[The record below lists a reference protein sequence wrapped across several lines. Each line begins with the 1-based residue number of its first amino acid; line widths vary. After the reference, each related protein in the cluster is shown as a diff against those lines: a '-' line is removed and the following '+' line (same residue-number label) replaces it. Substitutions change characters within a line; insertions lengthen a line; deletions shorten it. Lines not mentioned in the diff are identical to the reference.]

1 MRVNQ
6 YIAFMRFCI
15 LTNLRKENRNMAVK
29 GISTYQTYLM
39 YSTSTGSGATFTKL
53 IDITSFPDL
62 IPPKE
67 RIDITSLSDYMR
79 TYINGIGDT
88 SEMSFGANYT
98 PENYAKVVELEG
110 HDYQYAVWFGAT
122 GSAGD
127 EQEDGHLG
135 KFTWSGDISA
145 GISGGGVN
153 EAVGMTVN
161 CTPSTPIVFST
172 T

>member
-1 MRVNQ
+1 MPQ
-6 YIAFMRFCI
+6 S
-15 LTNLRKENRNMAVK
+15 VK

-39 YSTSTGSGATFTKL
+39 YRTTTTGTYDKL

-79 TYINGIGDT
+79 VYINGIGDT
-88 SEMSFGANYT
+88 SEFEFGANYT
-98 PENYAKVVELEG
+98 PANYAAIKALEG
-110 HDYQYAVWFGAT
+110 HQYEYAVWFGASGT
-122 GSAGD
+122 EGA
-127 EQEDGHLG
+127 EVPDGHYG
-135 KFTWSGDISA
+135 KFAWTGDVSA

-161 CTPSTPIVFST
+161 CTPSTVIVYSST
-172 T
+172 

>member
-1 MRVNQ
+1 MPE
-6 YIAFMRFCI
+6 
-15 LTNLRKENRNMAVK
+15 LK

-39 YSTSTGSGATFTKL
+39 YRTSTTATFEKV

-62 IPPKE
+62 VPPKE

-98 PENYAKVVELEG
+98 PDNYETVNELEG
-110 HDYQYAVWFGAT
+110 HQYEYAVWFGAT
-122 GSAGD
+122 GSAGS
-127 EQEDGHLG
+127 ETADGHLG
-135 KFTWSGDISA
+135 KFTWTGDISA

-153 EAVGMTVN
+153 EAVGMTIN
-161 CTPSTPIVFST
+161 CTPATVIVFSKT
-172 T
+172 

>member
-1 MRVNQ
+1 MPS
-6 YIAFMRFCI
+6 
-15 LTNLRKENRNMAVK
+15 VK

-39 YSTSTGSGATFTKL
+39 YRTTTTGVFDKL

-79 TYINGIGDT
+79 VYINGIGDT
-88 SEMSFGANYT
+88 SEFQFGANYT
-98 PENYAKVVELEG
+98 PENYMAVKALENNV
-110 HDYQYAVWFGAT
+110 YEYAVWFGAS
-122 GSAGD
+122 G
-127 EQEDGHLG
+127 QEGHEVPDGHYG
-135 KFTWSGDISA
+135 KFSWTGDISA

-161 CTPSTPIVFST
+161 CTPSTVIVYST

>member
-1 MRVNQ
+1 M
-6 YIAFMRFCI
+6 A
-15 LTNLRKENRNMAVK
+15 AVK

-39 YSTSTGSGATFTKL
+39 YRTTSNGDYAKL

-62 IPPKE
+62 VPPKE

-88 SEMSFGANYT
+88 SEMSFNANYT
-98 PENYAKVVELEG
+98 PANYQAVNDLEG
-110 HDYQYAVWFGAT
+110 HQYDYAVWFGAT
-122 GSAGD
+122 GSAGS
-127 EQEDGHLG
+127 ETPDGHMG
-135 KFTWSGDISA
+135 KFAWTGDISA

-153 EAVGMTVN
+153 EAVGMTIN
-161 CTPSTPIVFST
+161 CTPATVIIFST